1 MKKPKINKK
10 IVVPIIVG
18 VIFALGFSILLQ
30 TSIVSAQSGELP
42 PYQVDPTAN
51 TITSNNGPA
60 GGNITVDRGDDLSG
74 LPGNIAKGLFRFL
87 GSVFVGLGSFLL
99 GIALQL
105 FQGVLTEG
113 FNGRPEIATTGWN
126 VCRDIANMFFILFMV
141 IIAFATILRIERYG
155 VKELLPKLIGVALL
169 INFSMVLCFVLIDFT
184 NIAADFFIKNAQTNV
199 AGTTTPLSK
208 VFLDGLQVTRTLTAS
223 FCEQHL
229 LDKEACPNVFTN
241 TTERQKCEEVAQKKF
256 DDCKISM
263 KGIQEQETENETLMH
278 VIVSQFGT
286 ALILF
291 IAAFIIF
298 AGAFI
303 LIIRSI
309 AIWFLVII
317 SPLALVCLILPAL
330 RKNWESWLQQFTKW
344 CIFAPIYAF
353 FIWLAAKICIQGTID
368 RVASLQSN
376 LFTDSTGSVNQF
388 FSDIKYIYNFIFIG
402 AFLIG
407 GLIVA
412 NKMGMAGASSAMTL
426 GKKWKNAGV
435 GWVKKQTV
443 GRAKERVGG
452 GLDRARGAALAN
464 VGKLFGNTSMGR
476 SMRARGSMASQSATQ
491 REYNKK
497 YATRLSMMSKDDTL
511 KEVEKASGAQK
522 LLAAR
527 TAQNRGFLREAE
539 KEQVASAINAFA
551 NFGDV
556 DSSRKLA
563 ELRPDAVTGN
573 DRKEAEQRAIASGTH
588 KQWGEKV
595 FEGTDGAEIAE
606 DLREQLGTG
615 EFTKV
620 FNGWAKDVRDKCEKA
635 LRSGLTDDF
644 KNADNAKK
652 RKDFASITGKL
663 DQAFYGDK
671 DGKLN
676 TEYSIDSKTKTIKPE
691 WDNLVG
697 SHIRGFKDED
707 WGKLKSVTD
716 KTLAAKYMTAAQV
729 DGAGPKLSG
738 SDKQFVKNILE
749 ELIKT
754 LPDTDPHKAER
765 QKTYEAITASTAWGG
780 KPQTTTTPP
789 VGGTPEQRKDSAWE
803 AIKEE
808 AKKQEEEKRK

>member
-1 MKKPKINKK
+1 MKKFITNKK
-10 IVVPIIVG
+10 FPIIAIILILGTTLPQLASAGWADELIEDAGLTIVR
-18 VIFALGFSILLQ
+18 ALSKLL
-30 TSIVSAQSGELP
+30 I
-42 PYQVDPTAN
+42 
-51 TITSNNGPA
+51 
-60 GGNITVDRGDDLSG
+60 NITTFAVDIANDFFEAMFLEG
-74 LPGNIAKGLFRFL
+74 LKGH
-87 GSVFVGLGSFLL
+87 
-99 GIALQL
+99 Q
-105 FQGVLTEG
+105 
-113 FNGRPEIATTGWN
+113 EIAQIGWN
-126 VCRDIANMFFILFMV
+126 VTRDVANMFFILFMV
-141 IIAFATILRIERYG
+141 VIAFATILRFERYG
-155 VKELLPKLIGVALL
+155 IKELLPKVIIIALL
-169 INFSMVLCFVLIDFT
+169 INFSMIICYVIIDFS
-184 NIAADFFIKNAQTNV
+184 NITAYFFVKDARTAIIGEGEVSLGGILSDSFRLSDLYLPFACEYYQNERDKCYDLEGDTAISGCVEQAERGLNDCWESGGITKTEEDDFWDVVV
-199 AGTTTPLSK
+199 AGIGSS
-208 VFLDGLQVTRTLTAS
+208 VI
-223 FCEQHL
+223 L
-229 LDKEACPNVFTN
+229 L
-241 TTERQKCEEVAQKKF
+241 
-256 DDCKISM
+256 
-263 KGIQEQETENETLMH
+263 
-278 VIVSQFGT
+278 
-286 ALILF
+286 
-291 IAAFIIF
+291 IAAFILF
-298 AGAFI
+298 AGGI
-303 LIIRSI
+303 MLVIRLI
-309 AIWFLVII
+309 AIWFLVMIV
-317 SPLALVCLILPAL
+317 PLAFICYILPGL
-330 RKNWESWLQQFTKW
+330 RRNWEAWWSQFIKW
-344 CIFAPIYAF
+344 CVFAPVFSF
-353 FIWLAAKICIQGTID
+353 FIWLAAKISLEN
-368 RVASLQSN
+368 RLQSFSK
-376 LFTDSTGSVNQF
+376 LRLSMTRGGGEPVNQF
-388 FSDIKYIYNFIFIG
+388 FASTGNILHFLFIG
-402 AFLIG
+402 GILIG
-407 GLIVA
+407 GLLAA
-412 NKMGMAGASSAMTL
+412 NQLGIRAAGTAMTL
-426 GKKWKNAGV
+426 GKKWTNTAK
-435 GWVKKQTV
+435 GWAKKQTV

-464 VGKLFGNTSMGR
+464 VGKLFGNTSIGR
-476 SMRARGSMASQSATQ
+476 SMRARGSMASQSAAQ

-676 TEYSIDSKTKTIKPE
+676 TEYSIDSKTKTIKLE

-780 KPQTTTTPP
+780 KTKTTTIPP
-789 VGGTPEQRKDSAWE
+789 PGEEMR
-803 AIKEE
+803 KEE
-808 AKKQEEEKRK
+808 QEKRRREYQDYQSKM

>member
-1 MKKPKINKK
+1 MKKLKFNKK
-10 IVVPIIVG
+10 IVVAI
-18 VIFALGFSILLQ
+18 ILLL
-30 TSIVSAQSGELP
+30 SIFIVLFP
-42 PYQVDPTAN
+42 PSLARAD
-51 TITSNNGPA
+51 IFGI
-60 GGNITVDRGDDLSG
+60 GGAIADT
-74 LPGNIAKGLFRFL
+74 AKGIAIAIVRLV
-87 GSVFVGLGSFLL
+87 GSVFAGLGSFLL

-105 FQGVLTEG
+105 FQSVLTEG

-184 NIAADFFIKNAQTNV
+184 NIAADFFIKNAQTNA
-199 AGTTTPLSK
+199 AGTTTPLSE
-208 VFLDGLQVTRTLTAS
+208 VFLDGLQVTTTLTAS

-229 LDKEACPNVFTN
+229 IDQENCDTLHDPGTPEALNCGIIAGEKFN
-241 TTERQKCEEVAQKKF
+241 ECKKQM
-256 DDCKISM
+256 DTIA
-263 KGIQEQETENETLMH
+263 GIETEDESIMH
-278 VIVSQFGT
+278 VIISQFGT

-303 LIIRSI
+303 LIIRSV